1 MILFGLRRLIS
12 LDSIAAYT
20 SAVFATKTSIF
31 LLIISIEHYHY
42 LRFSFTKVIFHT
54 LCDSI
59 ALLRIALFPG
69 IIGAL
74 LNGFLSFFLSHYLR
88 RRLIIPQ
95 KIVYL
100 NLSISETLFS
110 VVAFALR
117 GPGCILAA
125 VLLFSQFCRAL
136 GYYTSFLKL
145 SLR

>member
-1 MILFGLRRLIS
+1 MDIVSSSYYLVFIDS
-12 LDSIAAYT
+12 LVSIALQHT
-20 SAVFATKTSIF
+20 RQKFWRGIRQLSALSIT
-31 LLIISIEHYHY
+31 ITY
-42 LRFSFTKVIFHT
+42 RFTKVIIHT

-59 ALLRIALFPG
+59 VLLRIAIFPG
-69 IIGAL
+69 VIGAL

-117 GPGCILAA
+117 GPGWPMAV
-125 VLLFSQFCRAL
+125 VLLFTFRFIEL
-136 GYYTSFLKL
+136 
-145 SLR
+145 